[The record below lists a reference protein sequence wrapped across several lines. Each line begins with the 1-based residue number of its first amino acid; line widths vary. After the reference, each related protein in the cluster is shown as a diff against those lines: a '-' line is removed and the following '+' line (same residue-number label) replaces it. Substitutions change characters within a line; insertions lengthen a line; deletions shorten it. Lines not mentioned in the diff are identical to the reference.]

1 MMNETKFS
9 PTDFCNRLATIGSN
23 ETTEGLKTDGD
34 RPIVVLASARD
45 WKFVR
50 IVMHHEIN
58 DADVALVIKKI
69 VYVIKEFDAST
80 AAA

>member
-1 MMNETKFS
+1 MMNEVKIS
-9 PTDFCNRLATIGSN
+9 PNDLCNRLAAIGPN
-23 ETTEGLKTDGD
+23 EVADGLLTDDGK

-58 DADVALVIKKI
+58 DADVALVIKKFI
-69 VYVIKEFDAST
+69 YVIKEFDAAS
-80 AAA
+80 A